1 MALCRLEEGACNKRA
16 RGRPRRVGRQTKGGT
31 LATKHSGT
39 QNAAL
44 EQRTETPDPQ
54 RARLSDFCSGTHAL
68 SRRHPVLQAEG
79 LGALG
84 ALGAGVAK
92 EVAEATATVTEV
104 AEAALKAAAT
114 DLERRREM
122 AMPA

>member
-54 RARLSDFCSGTHAL
+54 RARLSDFRSGTHAL

-84 ALGAGVAK
+84 VLGAGVAK
-92 EVAEATATVTEV
+92 EVATVTEV
-104 AEAALKAAAT
+104 AEAAMKA
-114 DLERRREM
+114 
-122 AMPA
+122 

>member
-1 MALCRLEEGACNKRA
+1 M
-16 RGRPRRVGRQTKGGT
+16 
-31 LATKHSGT
+31 ATKHSGT

-54 RARLSDFCSGTHAL
+54 RARLSDFRSGTHAL

-79 LGALG
+79 SGALG
-84 ALGAGVAK
+84 VLGAGVAK

-104 AEAALKAAAT
+104 AEAALKAAA
-114 DLERRREM
+114 DAEVAM
-122 AMPA
+122 AASGAASVRTSHMSQTNQ